1 MLPPSELNKGH
12 NSAGHRLGQ
21 IIGDWWERR
30 VVAVLLD
37 EVASDLNLFLD
48 HRFVSR
54 TSRTSKIL
62 WKDEEGNFVDYDFVL
77 ELEGSADKQGIPV
90 AFIECFWRGGARHS
104 KDKARDDTNKLLP
117 MRDTYPTARL
127 LAIAAC
133 GEFTAPAREYVSTR
147 RVDLF
152 FIPKSKIIEAFKT
165 VGINIDYPDNLS
177 EEGKQDLLRALTVS
191 FTLEKEREAAHVLRA
206 IAGEGTFS
214 SFKGRVLGA
223 LSALPQEIR
232 IIESAHSDVVI
243 FDSVSAV
250 SNFLKQPT
258 FSHTG
263 VDVTYEYSITY
274 SDGFEFSRMLNNIHE
289 VEALHAQ
296 VEHLVRHVESVLSS
310 ERTR

>member
-1 MLPPSELNKGH
+1 MQPSELGRRH

-30 VVAVLLD
+30 VVAELLG

-54 TSRTSKIL
+54 TARASKIL

-133 GEFTAPAREYVSTR
+133 GEFTVPAREYVSTR

-152 FIPKSKIIEAFKT
+152 FIPKSKIIEAFKA

-177 EEGKQDLLRALTVS
+177 EDEKQSLLKDLTVS
-191 FTLEKEREAAHVLRA
+191 FTPEKEVEVARVLREM
-206 IAGEGTFS
+206 AGEGTFS
-214 SFKGRVLGA
+214 SFKRRVLAA
-223 LSALPQEIR
+223 LGALPQEIR
-232 IIESAHSDVVI
+232 IIESAHSDLVV
-243 FDSVSAV
+243 FDSVSVV
-250 SNFLKQPT
+250 SNFLNQPT

-263 VDVTYEYSITY
+263 ADVSYEYSITY
-274 SDGFEFSRMLNNIHE
+274 SDGFDFARTLKNIDE
-289 VEALHAQ
+289 VKALHAQ
-296 VEHLVRHVESVLSS
+296 VEHLVRHVESVLRLSPL
-310 ERTR
+310 